1 MTTIITNRKA
11 RRDYTILDTIEAGI
25 ELKGTEV
32 KSLRNKKGN
41 LSDSFAKIENGQA
54 FILNLHISPYEF
66 GNRNN
71 HDPIRTRKLLLHKSE
86 IRKLFGQTSV
96 KGHSLIPLKLYF
108 KKGRVKVE
116 LAIAEGKAKFD
127 KREAIKKKEDL
138 LKIQRA
144 KKRSYQSKI

>member
-41 LSDSFAKIENGQA
+41 LSDSFAKIENGQV
-54 FILNLHISPYEF
+54 FIFNLHISPYEF

-71 HDPIRTRKLLLHKSE
+71 HDPLRTRKLLLHKSE
-86 IRKLFGQTSV
+86 IRKLFGQTSI
-96 KGHSLIPLKLYF
+96 KGHSLIPLKLYL

-116 LAIAEGKAKFD
+116 LAIAEGKTKFD
-127 KREAIKKKEDL
+127 KRETIRKKEDL

-144 KKRSYQSKI
+144 KKRAYQSKN

>member
-11 RRDYTILDTIEAGI
+11 RRDYTILDTMETGI

-41 LSDSFAKIENGQA
+41 LSDSFAKIENGQV
-54 FILNLHISPYEF
+54 FIFNLHISPYEF

-71 HDPIRTRKLLLHKSE
+71 HDPLRTRRLLLHKSE
-86 IRKLFGQTSV
+86 IRKLFGQTSI

-108 KKGRVKVE
+108 KKGKVKVE
-116 LAIAEGKAKFD
+116 LSIAEGKTKFD
-127 KREAIKKKEDL
+127 KRETIRKKEDL
-138 LKIQRA
+138 LKMQRA
-144 KKRSYQSKI
+144 KKRAYQGKN

>member
-1 MTTIITNRKA
+1 MTIIITNRKA

-41 LSDSFAKIENGQA
+41 LSDSFAKIENGQVLI
-54 FILNLHISPYEF
+54 FNLHISPYEF

-71 HDPIRTRKLLLHKSE
+71 HDPLRTRKLLLHKSE
-86 IRKLFGQTSV
+86 IRKLFGQTSI
-96 KGHSLIPLKLYF
+96 KGHSLIPLKLYL

-116 LAIAEGKAKFD
+116 LAIAEGKTKFD
-127 KREAIKKKEDL
+127 KREAIRKKEDL

-144 KKRSYQSKI
+144 KKRAYQTKN